1 MIKLTPPG
9 RITPEVFFVPKRKEW
24 TNDRPCEVVDP
35 SNTDPQ
41 GSWTGVPRE
50 PYEKPVQDADDM

>member
-1 MIKLTPPG
+1 MIKTDTSGQTKPG
-9 RITPEVFFVPKRKEW
+9 GVIMSRRKEW

-50 PYEKPVQDADDM
+50 PCEKPVQDADDL